1 MVGDV
6 WCRLG
11 STSTSGAISLYSHVR
26 PPWRRIYRVLLSLL
40 ARWETGPSAIAASC
54 SERFHLLDSVA
65 SHHHLTG
72 PDNTRDLVQGR
83 RDGHGHGSGSGAW
96 GNGIGTAI
104 AIAIAIANA
113 PSAHAR
119 LYRLHSPV
127 DPRLGTCSRMNG
139 PELRARVLLFP
150 PPSRHPHPFPDPS
163 SWFSFFFP
171 GQNLHKFQD
180 KDKLG
185 IEKRRAALPFPPAA
199 GLDWTGPIR
208 TGASWVERGRDATS
222 ARM

>member
-1 MVGDV
+1 MGGDV

-127 DPRLGTCSRMNG
+127 DPRLGTCSRMN
-139 PELRARVLLFP
+139 EHEFFSFP
-150 PPSRHPHPFPDPS
+150 LPLDILTPFPTLLPG
-163 SWFSFFFP
+163 FPFFFFP